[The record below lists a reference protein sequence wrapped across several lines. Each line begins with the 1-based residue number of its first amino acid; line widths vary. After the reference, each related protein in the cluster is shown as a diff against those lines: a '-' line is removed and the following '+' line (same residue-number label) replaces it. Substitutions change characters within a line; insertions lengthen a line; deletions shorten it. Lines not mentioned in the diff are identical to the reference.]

1 MATDSLTA
9 RLHGTLG
16 FLSQVNEVQ
25 ASLFVTRKLEELG
38 AVVDAS
44 SPEYTRFILAALRM
58 DIRDFHSSTPCVHHP
73 MHEFHSIFDW
83 VAAKCNPP
91 LPQTR
96 AVRLLC
102 TIQFILLPA
111 RRWVDEY
118 NDESLSAGP
127 FVLFDRYSTHLAPYL
142 PNPIDPS
149 NAVQREAKDF
159 QRRLDEFLV
168 DRKGPLVHEK
178 LVALLARFPLVAF
191 QVHAIRFL
199 NAVEDQLFSTTDD
212 TVVAFDSTTAQPRVS
227 RRSLQRPMEVP
238 AETWT
243 VLDKCLSAAVQ
254 TKFPRPDDQSI
265 LDATRIQM
273 PPPPAQVRQDA
284 HSQQV
289 QQGAVKTGRQNDEAA
304 MADGKRE
311 KDDDNDDVVTVSSP
325 ESVAEDKKWPPGA
338 GDATQQRRRKRRVVW
353 TPEEEDAVRQG
364 VRVFGESSWTEIK
377 RRYPN
382 VLVHRTAEQIK
393 DKFRNIQKRLSK
405 GSAT

>member
-1 MATDSLTA
+1 
-9 RLHGTLG
+9 
-16 FLSQVNEVQ
+16 
-25 ASLFVTRKLEELG
+25 
-38 AVVDAS
+38 
-44 SPEYTRFILAALRM
+44 
-58 DIRDFHSSTPCVHHP
+58 
-73 MHEFHSIFDW
+73 
-83 VAAKCNPP
+83 
-91 LPQTR
+91 
-96 AVRLLC
+96 
-102 TIQFILLPA
+102 
-111 RRWVDEY
+111 
-118 NDESLSAGP
+118 
-127 FVLFDRYSTHLAPYL
+127 
-142 PNPIDPS
+142 
-149 NAVQREAKDF
+149 
-159 QRRLDEFLV
+159 
-168 DRKGPLVHEK
+168 
-178 LVALLARFPLVAF
+178 
-191 QVHAIRFL
+191 
-199 NAVEDQLFSTTDD
+199 
-212 TVVAFDSTTAQPRVS
+212 
-227 RRSLQRPMEVP
+227 MEVP

-289 QQGAVKTGRQNDEAA
+289 QQGAVKRGRQNDEAA